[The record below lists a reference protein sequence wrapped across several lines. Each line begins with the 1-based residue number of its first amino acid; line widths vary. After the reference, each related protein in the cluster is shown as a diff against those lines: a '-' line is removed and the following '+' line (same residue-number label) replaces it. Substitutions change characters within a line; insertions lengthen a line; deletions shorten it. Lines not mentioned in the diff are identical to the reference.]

1 MCVTFT
7 KYGLMQLMQLEAF
20 APWVDLVEGLFR
32 ACGQLQHVKCLS
44 RTRWV
49 GLVGGHLAGMAA
61 HVS

>member
-1 MCVTFT
+1 
-7 KYGLMQLMQLEAF
+7 MQLMQLEAF

-32 ACGQLQHVKCLS
+32 ACGQLQHVKFLS

-49 GLVGGHLAGMAA
+49 GLVGGHLGGMAA